1 MNAKNNRYITTT
13 NSNISFDANQIN
25 MILSIFSLVG
35 NLFHTCNKYI
45 KYIGF
50 DDDDD
55 DQSQ

>member
-25 MILSIFSLVG
+25 MILSIFSLAG
-35 NLFHTCNKYI
+35 NLFRTCNKYI

-50 DDDDD
+50 DDDDE
-55 DQSQ
+55 SQ